1 MYARSRNDAR
11 WLPMATIGMLVLL
24 VDTFSESHRRQ
35 LPCFARPRG
44 YPAMRILMAPCF
56 HIGVVGP
63 LNPAIERAV
72 NQRVLS
78 GYASRSRNLAII

>member
-1 MYARSRNDAR
+1 MQVRNDAR
-11 WLPMATIGMLVLL
+11 WQPMATTAMLMLL
-24 VDTFSESHRRQ
+24 IEAFFESCRRL

-63 LNPAIERAV
+63 IDPATQLAV

-78 GYASRSRNLAII
+78 GYAARSRNLATT

>member
-1 MYARSRNDAR
+1 
-11 WLPMATIGMLVLL
+11 MLVLL
-24 VDTFSESHRRQ
+24 IEAFFESCRRQ

-44 YPAMRILMAPCF
+44 YPAMRKLMAPCF

-63 LNPAIERAV
+63 IDPAIQRTV

-78 GYASRSRNLAII
+78 GYAARSRNLTTT